1 MAAERLPPADGTT
14 SIVGNGGSSGG
25 LHPPPPLGNP
35 TSRQIA
41 SAIGSIGKGI
51 RISSA
56 NPGVAS
62 TVHGS
67 VATTTA
73 ATTASGDPCM
83 SWTNLES
90 MGAHQSMGGEGGT
103 VPLTLEE
110 MEMDFAKLFDPNVEW
125 ENMQTEGSGWPQ
137 MLGTTAE
144 GTGGAV
150 TMEVGTAGV
159 VTMGAG
165 HDGVNGGES
174 GASAAEA
181 VRSDESGKAG

>member
-1 MAAERLPPADGTT
+1 VAT

-25 LHPPPPLGNP
+25 LHPPPTLGNP

-56 NPGVAS
+56 NPGVAP
-62 TVHGS
+62 TVHS
-67 VATTTA
+67 YVATTSA
-73 ATTASGDPCM
+73 ATTTSGDPCM

-90 MGAHQSMGGEGGT
+90 MGGQSMGGDGGT
-103 VPLTLEE
+103 VPLTLDE

-137 MLGTTAE
+137 LLGTTEE
-144 GTGGAV
+144 GTGGAI

-159 VTMGAG
+159 VTMGAE
-165 HDGVNGGES
+165 HDGVNGGDA
-174 GASAAEA
+174 GASVAEA
-181 VRSDESGKAG
+181 VWSDENAKAG